1 MATYDGNGN
10 EKFSSA
16 GKKLGGRSFADA
28 KKTKKKE
35 PVTGAAPK
43 DIMRPVSKTCKI
55 CSSTYRD
62 QIERFLVY
70 GMSQAEVIRHMAQ
83 IGEKFNKDSFSNHVR
98 KHMTLGEAAV
108 RRMLEKQA
116 EKNFEN
122 IEDVADNLLSNRAM
136 LEVMRQK
143 AFEAILDDSVSIE
156 PETALKIIEKISIDD
171 AKHQQDR
178 IDEMIREMNILTQ
191 TMKEI
196 VPESM
201 WSKIAEQFKTN
212 LELDRVK
219 RKRLLGDGT

>member
-1 MATYDGNGN
+1 MPTYDGNGN
-10 EKFSSA
+10 ERLPK
-16 GKKLGGRSFADA
+16 GDKPKGGRSFADA
-28 KKTKKKE
+28 KKGKKKE
-35 PVTGAAPK
+35 PITGSAPK

-83 IGEKFNKDSFSNHVR
+83 IGEKFTKDSFSNHVR
-98 KHMTLGEAAV
+98 KHMTLGESAV

-116 EKNFEN
+116 EKQFEN
-122 IEDVADNLLSNRAM
+122 IEVVADNLLSNRAM

-143 AFEAILDDSVSIE
+143 AFEAIMDDNVSIE
-156 PETALKIIEKISIDD
+156 PETALKIIDKISIDD

-178 IDEMIREMNILTQ
+178 IDEMVREMNLLTQ
-191 TMKEI
+191 AMKEI

-201 WSKIAEQFKTN
+201 WSKIAEQFQTN
-212 LELDRVK
+212 IQLDREK